1 MILVGE
7 NLNIMSKTL
16 GPALKE
22 RNAGPVIEMAK
33 AENKADVDY
42 LDLNIGP
49 ARKAGDEFMTWVV
62 KTVQEVTLK
71 PLSLDTTNPI
81 AMEAGLKVCRS
92 KALVNS
98 ISLQPDRL
106 QAELPLQIRF
116 HTGQRSPDLSLSGFV
131 GPLRARVRV
140 HRAAGQG
147 RSVRGFPRPAGPLT
161 YPWRS
166 P

>member
-49 ARKAGDEFMTWVV
+49 ARKAGDEFMAWVV
-62 KTVQEVTLK
+62 DTVQQVTNK
-71 PLSLDTTNPI
+71 SLSLDSTNPAAI
-81 AMEAGLKVCRS
+81 EAGLKRCKN
-92 KALVNS
+92 KALINS

-106 QAELPLQIRF
+106 QAELPLVAKYN
-116 HTGQRSPDLSLSGFV
+116 TEDGS
-131 GPLRARVRV
+131 
-140 HRAAGQG
+140 
-147 RSVRGFPRPAGPLT
+147 
-161 YPWRS
+161 
-166 P
+166 